1 MADQAFDLLTKARS
15 FIDACFGRCDEA
27 AANAYVTDS
36 FSMCGFET
44 SAASGELRAHRALEE
59 VCGLVRA
66 ADARLVFCECRM
78 AHASCD
84 HALAVSRIRLNVR
97 NRAYSDG
104 FFLEREHQLTIAF
117 ALVENSWLIEHVHIS
132 VCDGLQG
139 PVIGLHR
146 TSAQS
151 MEQVRRES
159 LERDR
164 YKIVAELTDDVVFE
178 YDVLEDRLT
187 LASACFDRDRGMVR
201 DRLVIE
207 QYGGSVREEEF
218 VHPDDLGRYR
228 SDRSMLELPGGAPG
242 WEERPYSLEYRLRP
256 CGGDGSFVE
265 ADSYAHRRVV
275 GRRFLGSDGR
285 PVKHVGK
292 IMDVTEEV
300 KLVQQLQTDALTG
313 ACNRTYLLSR
323 LADLTRAKQP
333 DVAFAFLL
341 VDVDCFKA
349 VNDNLGHLIG
359 DDVLVG
365 LVGIAKLLFRESD
378 VVARLGGDE
387 FMVFMADVYDP
398 VIVSEKSAALI
409 EYFGDLTC
417 ACGAPPEVGLS
428 VGEVVAF
435 DVPSFEEV
443 YRRADIA
450 LYWAKAHGKNCV
462 ARYEDG
468 MEYPPMPVEQGK
480 GTK

>member
-1 MADQAFDLLTKARS
+1 M
-15 FIDACFGRCDEA
+15 
-27 AANAYVTDS
+27 
-36 FSMCGFET
+36 
-44 SAASGELRAHRALEE
+44 
-59 VCGLVRA
+59 
-66 ADARLVFCECRM
+66 
-78 AHASCD
+78 
-84 HALAVSRIRLNVR
+84 
-97 NRAYSDG
+97 
-104 FFLEREHQLTIAF
+104 
-117 ALVENSWLIEHVHIS
+117 
-132 VCDGLQG
+132 
-139 PVIGLHR
+139 
-146 TSAQS
+146 
-151 MEQVRRES
+151 
-159 LERDR
+159 
-164 YKIVAELTDDVVFE
+164 
-178 YDVLEDRLT
+178 
-187 LASACFDRDRGMVR
+187 
-201 DRLVIE
+201 
-207 QYGGSVREEEF
+207 
-218 VHPDDLGRYR
+218 
-228 SDRSMLELPGGAPG
+228 
-242 WEERPYSLEYRLRP
+242 
-256 CGGDGSFVE
+256 
-265 ADSYAHRRVV
+265 
-275 GRRFLGSDGR
+275 
-285 PVKHVGK
+285 
-292 IMDVTEEV
+292 
-300 KLVQQLQTDALTG
+300 QQLQTDALTG

-398 VIVSEKSAALI
+398 AIVSEKSAALI

-468 MEYPPMPVEQGK
+468 MEYPPMPVE
-480 GTK
+480 